1 MNTNSPLLKP
11 VSSEARIQSL
21 DILRGF
27 ALLGILI
34 MNIQS
39 YALIQA
45 AYINPAAFGDLTGIN
60 RWVWILSH
68 IFGDQ
73 KFMTIFSILYGAGIV
88 MITSR
93 VRETGRSEAAVHYR
107 RTWWL
112 FVIGMLHA
120 YLLWHGDI
128 LVPYAVCAVF
138 VYFFRKI
145 SPRKLFIT
153 GLLIVCIPSLLY
165 LLFGWSMQFW
175 PPENIGNLAHSWAP
189 AQDIVQREIAAFQGS
204 WIQQMSQR
212 VPAAIGFQ
220 TFIFLIWTGWRAGGL
235 MLIGMAF
242 YKWGILIAEKSSR
255 FYQSILL
262 IGFLVG
268 LPAVILGIIFNFAAN
283 WSLEYSMFLGW
294 QYNYWGSL
302 FVAGGFIAAVMLIC
316 KYKRSGKLGL
326 SLAAV
331 GRTAL
336 SNYLLQTVVCT
347 LIFYGHGF
355 ALFAKVERANLILIM
370 FGIWIAQLLVSPLW
384 LKYFRFGP
392 AEWLWRSLTYMK
404 IQPMRL

>member
-1 MNTNSPLLKP
+1 MNTTPGLVTP
-11 VSSEARIQSL
+11 VSSEERIQSL

-39 YALIQA
+39 FSMIEA
-45 AYINPAAFGDLTGIN
+45 AYINPAAFGDLTAIN
-60 RWVWILSH
+60 RWAWIFSH

-73 KFMTIFSILYGAGIV
+73 KFMTLFSILYGAGIV

-93 VRETGRSEAAVHYR
+93 IRETGRNEAAIHYR
-107 RTWWL
+107 RTGWL
-112 FVIGMLHA
+112 LVIGMLHA

-128 LVPYAVCAVF
+128 LVPYAICAVF
-138 VYFFRKI
+138 AYFFRNKY
-145 SPRKLFIT
+145 PRKLFIT
-153 GLLIVCIPSLLY
+153 GLLIICVPSLLY
-165 LLFGWSMQFW
+165 LLFGWSMPYW
-175 PPENIGNLAHSWAP
+175 PPEGIENLATSWAP
-189 AQDIVQREIAAFQGS
+189 APELIEKEILAFQGS

-212 VPAAIGFQ
+212 VPAAIAFQ
-220 TFIFLIWTGWRAGGL
+220 TFIFLMWTGWRAGGL

-242 YKWGILIAEKSSR
+242 YKWGILTAEKSNR
-255 FYQSILL
+255 FYQRMLV
-262 IGFLVG
+262 IGLLVG
-268 LPAVILGIIFNFAAN
+268 LPMVILGVIFNFAAN

-316 KYKRSGKLGL
+316 KSKRSGRLSL

-336 SNYLLQTVVCT
+336 SNYLLQTLICT
-347 LIFYGHGF
+347 FIFYGHGF
-355 ALFAKVERANLILIM
+355 ALFAKVERAALILIM
-370 FGIWIAQLLVSPLW
+370 FGIWIAQLVVSPLW